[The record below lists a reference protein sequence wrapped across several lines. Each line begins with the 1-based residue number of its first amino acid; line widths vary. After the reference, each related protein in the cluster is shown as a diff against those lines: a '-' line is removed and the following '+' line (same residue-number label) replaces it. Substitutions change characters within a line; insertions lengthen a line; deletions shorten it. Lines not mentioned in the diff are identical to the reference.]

1 MLPFAVSIC
10 ILSLVQAAL
19 VALPGAGPGVR
30 PLLARLPLGRM
41 SGWGWAAILPISVA
55 AVVFGVR
62 VAPQSAQDLT
72 YLALIAVPPL
82 AALALALVVRGARP
96 KLALAVPALFG
107 LAWLDRRG
115 LAGEGAAVVLSG
127 LSCVTLGALL
137 AELAPAHW
145 LKLGIVVMALVDT
158 ALVVADLLQAPNNV
172 LNAAHPVAGL
182 PQFQRS
188 LFGSAVMGYGDL
200 FVAGVLGAVLAGQR
214 EMQRRAAALALG
226 LGLAMN
232 LLFFVIDELPAT
244 VPIALSLVL
253 LELARRRRA
262 PPELDHAAAFSTPS
276 SSRQLAASTRSAS

>member
-115 LAGEGAAVVLSG
+115 LAGEGAAVALSA

-200 FVAGVLGAVLAGQR
+200 FVAGVLGAVLAGER